1 VFETDKEVLDWY
13 ERQPRALTK
22 EFVDSIPWRDVR
34 NYELNP
40 DFVPVLVYMR
50 DVEYFTEIYYRDYW
64 FRQPWS
70 KFAPT
75 VACKLLDCGVDIGIK
90 SVNVCLQRALRA
102 CGKPVAE
109 DGVLGPLSV
118 DAVAKTSPLML
129 LPALKSEIAAHYRL
143 VAVAK
148 PGEAQ
153 DLGGWLNRAYS

>member
-1 VFETDKEVLDWY
+1 MMYDAIFTAAVAVLLAHEGGYVNDSSDPGGETKYGISKRAYPELDI
-13 ERQPRALTK
+13 ANLT
-22 EFVDSIPWRDVR
+22 EADA
-34 NYELNP
+34 
-40 DFVPVLVYMR
+40 
-50 DVEYFTEIYYRDYW
+50 TEIYYRDYW

-109 DGVLGPLSV
+109 DGVLGQLSV